1 MRVSYAQ
8 DEPAECGVACDLDC
22 TAASQTLI
30 KYTLMAEVENK
41 TSRHVMAV
49 IGGATAGSEIARILA
64 ERGALVIVFEQ
75 NPRPYG
81 KIEDGLPR
89 WHIKQ
94 RRDEYEEINKR
105 LDHPNIEYVPLTR
118 MGSELDF
125 DDLRTAWG
133 LSGIVL
139 THGAWKDRAFP
150 VEGADQ
156 FIDRGLVYQNKLIY
170 WFNHYPEKTY
180 DGPRYELTPGAIVVG
195 GGLASI
201 DVVKVLQIEM
211 TLAALKARGIAGD
224 MLALEREGIEP
235 VLAASNLKYSDLGVA
250 PCKLYYR
257 RRVLDM
263 PLSDIPPDAPE
274 KRANALK
281 QARAKILEKAQRK
294 FLFEFQEL
302 RAPSGVIVENG
313 AVVGVS
319 FSRTELV
326 DGQVRIVQANAE
338 TARAPLTISSIGSI
352 PEPIPGIAQKGEVYT
367 YVDQK
372 IGLLME
378 GPTAVFAAGNVLT
391 GKGNIKDSLVSGT
404 EIGTRVAEA
413 YLGLSGEEFKI
424 AEGARMEAAASGE
437 KIAGAVGMRQKI
449 APEHVARLL
458 GHVRKR
464 QRVVGYEG
472 NYRAWIA
479 KVTPPD
485 LH

>member
-1 MRVSYAQ
+1 MTDA
-8 DEPAECGVACDLDC
+8 
-22 TAASQTLI
+22 
-30 KYTLMAEVENK
+30 ENK
-41 TSRHVMAV
+41 SPRHVMAV
-49 IGGATAGSEIARILA
+49 VGAATAGSEIARILA

-89 WHIKQ
+89 WHVKQ
-94 RRDEYEEINKR
+94 RLDEYEEINKR

-118 MGSELDF
+118 MGRELDF
-125 DDLRTAWG
+125 EDLRTRWG
-133 LSGIVL
+133 LSGLVL
-139 THGAWKDRAFP
+139 THGAWRDRPLP

-180 DGPRYELTPGAIVVG
+180 NGPSYELTPGAIVVG

-211 TLAALKARGIAGD
+211 TLAALKARGIAAD

-235 VLAASNLKYSDLGVA
+235 VLAASGLKYGDLGVA
-250 PCKLYYR
+250 PCKLFYR

-274 KRANALK
+274 KRANALR

-302 RAPSGVIVENG
+302 RAPGALIVENG
-313 AVVGVS
+313 AVIGVK
-319 FSRTELV
+319 FSRTDLV
-326 DGQVRIVQANAE
+326 DGQVKIVQEGAE
-338 TARAPLTISSIGSI
+338 SARAPMTISSIGSI
-352 PEPIPGIAQKGEVYT
+352 PEPIPGIPQKGEVYT

-372 IGLLME
+372 IGLLMD

-391 GKGNIKDSLVSGT
+391 GKGNIKDSLDNGT
-404 EIGTRVAEA
+404 EIGTLVAES
-413 YLGLSGEEFKI
+413 YLGLSNEPLKI
-424 AEGARMEAAASGE
+424 AEGARKDAAASGE
-437 KIAGAVGMRQKI
+437 KIAGALSTRPRI
-449 APEHVARLL
+449 APGDVANILQR
-458 GHVRKR
+458 VRKH
-464 QRVVGYEG
+464 QHAVSYDG
-472 NYRAWIA
+472 NYRAWLA
-479 KVTPPD
+479 QVTPPD

>member
-30 KYTLMAEVENK
+30 KYTLMAERENK

-118 MGSELDF
+118 MGRELDF

-235 VLAASNLKYSDLGVA
+235 VLHASRSEVQRPGRRAMQIVLPPPRARHAAVGHPARRARETRRTRSSRRA
-250 PCKLYYR
+250 QRFSR
-257 RRVLDM
+257 RR
-263 PLSDIPPDAPE
+263 SANFCSSSRNCAR
-274 KRANALK
+274 RA
-281 QARAKILEKAQRK
+281 E
-294 FLFEFQEL
+294 
-302 RAPSGVIVENG
+302 
-313 AVVGVS
+313 
-319 FSRTELV
+319 
-326 DGQVRIVQANAE
+326 
-338 TARAPLTISSIGSI
+338 
-352 PEPIPGIAQKGEVYT
+352 
-367 YVDQK
+367 
-372 IGLLME
+372 
-378 GPTAVFAAGNVLT
+378 
-391 GKGNIKDSLVSGT
+391 
-404 EIGTRVAEA
+404 
-413 YLGLSGEEFKI
+413 
-424 AEGARMEAAASGE
+424 
-437 KIAGAVGMRQKI
+437 
-449 APEHVARLL
+449 
-458 GHVRKR
+458 
-464 QRVVGYEG
+464 
-472 NYRAWIA
+472 
-479 KVTPPD
+479 
-485 LH
+485 

>member
-1 MRVSYAQ
+1 
-8 DEPAECGVACDLDC
+8 
-22 TAASQTLI
+22 
-30 KYTLMAEVENK
+30 MAEAENK
-41 TSRHVMAV
+41 TPRHVMAV
-49 IGGATAGSEIARILA
+49 VGGATAGSEIARILA

-89 WHIKQ
+89 WHVKQ
-94 RRDEYEEINKR
+94 RHDEYEEINRR

-118 MGSELDF
+118 MGRELDF
-125 DDLRTAWG
+125 DELRTSWG

-170 WFNHYPEKTY
+170 WFNHYLEKNY
-180 DGPRYELTPGAIVVG
+180 DGPRYELSPGAIVVG

-211 TLAALKARGIAGD
+211 TLAALKARGVVGD
-224 MLALEREGIEP
+224 MIALEREGIEP
-235 VLAASNLKYSDLGVA
+235 VLNASGLKYNDLGVA

-263 PLSDIPPDAPE
+263 PLSDIPPDAPA
-274 KRANALK
+274 KRAEALR
-281 QARAKILEKAQRK
+281 QARAKILDKAQRK

-302 RAPSGVIVENG
+302 RAPSGVIAENG
-313 AVVGVS
+313 VVEGVI
-319 FSRTELV
+319 FSRTEV
-326 DGQVRIVQANAE
+326 ADGQVRIVQEAAE
-338 TARAPLTISSIGSI
+338 SARAKMTISSIGSI

-372 IGLLME
+372 IGLLTD

-391 GKGNIKDSLVSGT
+391 GKGNIKDSLDSGT

-413 YLGLSGEEFKI
+413 YLGLSGEELKI
-424 AEGARMEAAASGE
+424 AEGARKDAAVSGE
-437 KIAGAVGMRQKI
+437 KIATALNARDKI
-449 APEHVARLL
+449 APEQVASLL
-458 GHVRKR
+458 RRVRDR
-464 QRVVGYEG
+464 QRAVGYEG
-472 NYRAWIA
+472 NYRAWLA

>member
-1 MRVSYAQ
+1 MTDA
-8 DEPAECGVACDLDC
+8 
-22 TAASQTLI
+22 
-30 KYTLMAEVENK
+30 ENK
-41 TSRHVMAV
+41 SPRHVMAV
-49 IGGATAGSEIARILA
+49 VGAATAGSEIARILA

-89 WHIKQ
+89 WHVKQ
-94 RRDEYEEINKR
+94 RLDEYEEINKR

-118 MGSELDF
+118 MGRELDF
-125 DDLRTAWG
+125 EDLRTRWG

-139 THGAWKDRAFP
+139 THGAWRDRPLP

-156 FIDRGLVYQNKLIY
+156 FIDRGLVYQNRLIY

-180 DGPRYELTPGAIVVG
+180 NGPSYELTPGAIVVG

-211 TLAALKARGIAGD
+211 TLAALTARGIAAD

-235 VLAASNLKYSDLGVA
+235 VLAASGLKYADLGVA
-250 PCKLYYR
+250 PCKLFYR

-274 KRANALK
+274 KRANALR

-302 RAPSGVIVENG
+302 RAPGGLIVENS
-313 AVVGVS
+313 AVIGVK
-319 FSRTELV
+319 FSRTDLV
-326 DGQVRIVQANAE
+326 DGQVKIVQEGAE
-338 TARAPLTISSIGSI
+338 SARAPMTISSIGSI
-352 PEPIPGIAQKGEVYT
+352 PEPIPGIPQKGEVYT

-372 IGLLME
+372 IGLLMD

-391 GKGNIKDSLVSGT
+391 GKGNIKDSLDNGT
-404 EIGTRVAEA
+404 EIGTLVAET
-413 YLGLSGEEFKI
+413 YLGLSNEPLKI
-424 AEGARMEAAASGE
+424 AEGARKDAAASGE
-437 KIAGAVGMRQKI
+437 KIAGALSTRPRI
-449 APEHVARLL
+449 APGDVANILHR
-458 GHVRKR
+458 VR
-464 QRVVGYEG
+464 QHQQAVSFDG
-472 NYRAWIA
+472 NYRAWLA

>member
-1 MRVSYAQ
+1 MSDA
-8 DEPAECGVACDLDC
+8 
-22 TAASQTLI
+22 
-30 KYTLMAEVENK
+30 ENK
-41 TSRHVMAV
+41 SPRHVMAV
-49 IGGATAGSEIARILA
+49 VGAATAGSEIARILA

-89 WHIKQ
+89 WHVKQ
-94 RRDEYEEINKR
+94 RLDEYEEINKR

-118 MGSELDF
+118 MGRELDF
-125 DDLRTAWG
+125 EELRTRWG

-139 THGAWKDRAFP
+139 THGAWRDRPLP

-180 DGPRYELTPGAIVVG
+180 NGPRYELTPGAIVVG

-235 VLAASNLKYSDLGVA
+235 VLAASGLKYADLGVA

-274 KRANALK
+274 KRATALR

-302 RAPSGVIVENG
+302 RAPGGLIVENS
-313 AVVGVS
+313 AVVGVN
-319 FSRTELV
+319 FSRTDLV
-326 DGQVRIVQANAE
+326 EGQVRIVQEGAE
-338 TARAPLTISSIGSI
+338 SARAPMTISSIGSI
-352 PEPIPGIAQKGEVYT
+352 PEPIPGIPQKGEVYT

-372 IGLLME
+372 IGLPPRPRGSRRCRHDE
-378 GPTAVFAAGNVLT
+378 SRPRDNTAGQRARTAHRSKALRRPPPQARTNARRHDRIRASPMFVAPFPGA
-391 GKGNIKDSLVSGT
+391 KGRGR
-404 EIGTRVAEA
+404 G
-413 YLGLSGEEFKI
+413 
-424 AEGARMEAAASGE
+424 
-437 KIAGAVGMRQKI
+437 
-449 APEHVARLL
+449 
-458 GHVRKR
+458 
-464 QRVVGYEG
+464 
-472 NYRAWIA
+472 
-479 KVTPPD
+479 
-485 LH
+485 

>member
-1 MRVSYAQ
+1 MTDPANK
-8 DEPAECGVACDLDC
+8 EP
-22 TAASQTLI
+22 
-30 KYTLMAEVENK
+30 
-41 TSRHVMAV
+41 RHVIAV
-49 IGGATAGSEIARILA
+49 VGAATAGSEIARILA
-64 ERGALVIVFEQ
+64 DRGALVIVFEQ

-89 WHIKQ
+89 WHVKQ
-94 RRDEYEEINKR
+94 RKDEYEEINKR

-118 MGSELDF
+118 MGRELDF
-125 DDLRTAWG
+125 DDLRTGWG
-133 LSGIVL
+133 LSAIVL
-139 THGAWKDRAFP
+139 THGAWRDRPFP

-170 WFNHYPEKTY
+170 WFNHYLEKTY
-180 DGPRYELTPGAIVVG
+180 EGPRYDLTPGTIVVG

-201 DVVKVLQIEM
+201 DVVKVLQIEN
-211 TLAALKARGIAGD
+211 TLTAMKARGVAGD
-224 MLALEREGIEP
+224 MLALEREGIDP
-235 VLAASNLKYSDLGVA
+235 VLAASGLKYADLGVA

-263 PLSDIPPDAPE
+263 PLSDIPADAPA
-274 KRANALK
+274 KRADALR
-281 QARAKILEKAQRK
+281 QARVKILEKAQRK

-313 AVVGVS
+313 AMAGVN
-319 FSRTELV
+319 FSGTEV
-326 DGQVRIVQANAE
+326 ADGQVKIVQPGVE
-338 TARAPLTISSIGSI
+338 SARAQMTVSSIGSI
-352 PEPIPGIAQKGEVYT
+352 PEPIPGIPQKGEVYT

-372 IGLLME
+372 TGLLID

-391 GKGNIKDSLVSGT
+391 GKGNIKDSLESGT

-413 YLGLSGEEFKI
+413 YLGLSDEAPKI
-424 AEGARMEAAASGE
+424 AEGARKDAAASGE
-437 KIAGAVGMRQKI
+437 KIAGALHSRTKI
-449 APEHVARLL
+449 APDHVARLL

-464 QRVVGYEG
+464 QLAVGYDG

-485 LH
+485 LQ